1 MRTAPSL
8 PSHQR
13 GALLI
18 LLVIALGVLAVTLF
32 VGMLSSSEIQME
44 RDKKTAAALAEAK
57 AALIGR
63 AVRDDNRPGSLP
75 CPDTNNDGSADLL
88 SGPQCPSYIGR
99 LPWRTLGL
107 PDLRDGYG
115 ERLWYALSNNLR
127 DDASAQPIN
136 SNTSLTMQV
145 YASDK
150 VTLLTS
156 AGNQAA
162 AVIFS
167 VGPVLNGQTRD
178 TANENLATNYLD
190 KTGTSP
196 SDFNN
201 AIAAGPFIQ
210 GPVKDSAENIVVN
223 DKLLIIT
230 RRDLFSVVEKRIAG
244 EIIGVNTPPTSGLR
258 LYYANSSPP
267 ATAHVYPYAGDSSGN
282 EITNS
287 ISGNVPYTV
296 LSFTSSIRSMLINNK
311 WFDITTYQ
319 VNLARNS
326 AQLGLNYCTEK
337 TTLGQQGTPVC
348 Y

>member
-8 PSHQR
+8 PRQQR

-32 VGMLSSSEIQME
+32 VGMLSSSGIQID

-75 CPDTNNDGSADLL
+75 CPDTNNDDGSADLFT
-88 SGPQCPSYIGR
+88 GTQCPSYIGR

-136 SNTSLTMQV
+136 SNTSLTIQV

-150 VTLLTS
+150 VTPLTS
-156 AGNQAA
+156 AGNEAA

-167 VGPVLNGQTRD
+167 AGPVLNGQTRD
-178 TANENLATNYLD
+178 IANENIATNYLD
-190 KTGTSP
+190 QTGTSP

-201 AIAAGPFIQ
+201 TIATGPFIQ
-210 GPVKDSAENIVVN
+210 GPVKDSAGNIVVN

-230 RRDLFSVVEKRIAG
+230 RRDLFSVVEKRIAN
-244 EIIGVNTPPTSGLR
+244 IIMGTGTDSTSTTGLR
-258 LYYANSSPP
+258 KYYWDNSAYPSTPLNYGSLQYSNDPTTQANTLAMLTNNEWDTLVVYSPTSPP
-267 ATAHVYPYAGDSSGN
+267 A
-282 EITNS
+282 
-287 ISGNVPYTV
+287 
-296 LSFTSSIRSMLINNK
+296 K
-311 WFDITTYQ
+311 
-319 VNLARNS
+319 
-326 AQLGLNYCTEK
+326 AQLTLKYCNDISVS
-337 TTLGQQGTPVC
+337 GQVGSVSCP
-348 Y
+348 